1 MTSLFTEIN
10 SNHSRNNIM
19 AIWAARPH
27 GAPDGHVVHGLV
39 YESILNIHAW
49 SDNLPGQDNRK
60 LLLLKQAT
68 LLNQWK
74 NR

>member
-1 MTSLFTEIN
+1 MQEIYVLLQYLAMTSLFTQIN

-19 AIWAARPH
+19 GR
-27 GAPDGHVVHGLV
+27 GAGLQM
-39 YESILNIHAW
+39 ATW

-60 LLLLKQAT
+60 LLLPKQAT

-74 NR
+74 NK